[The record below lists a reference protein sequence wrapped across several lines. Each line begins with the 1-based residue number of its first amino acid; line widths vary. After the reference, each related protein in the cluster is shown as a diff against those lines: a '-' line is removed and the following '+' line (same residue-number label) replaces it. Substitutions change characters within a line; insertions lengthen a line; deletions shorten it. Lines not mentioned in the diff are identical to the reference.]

1 MLQRIPSI
9 FIALIVCQTASAQK
23 ISFNRDV
30 RPIITDK
37 CFHCHGPDA
46 NNQESDFRLDTH
58 EHALKA
64 ISAGNVEGSEL
75 HARIRAAADDESVMP
90 PAEETRQL
98 TDEEKDIIDRW
109 VEQGAPFEGH
119 WAFEPIPDSVSVPE
133 AKDRRWPNGDIDRFI
148 LDAITKEGLKPNAAA
163 PKEKWLRR
171 VTFDLTGLPPTI
183 EELDAFLADESE
195 TAHETVVDRLLT
207 SDQYAE
213 RLTTEWLDVARY
225 SDSYGYQRDDPRHVW
240 PYRDW
245 VIRAFKQ
252 NMPYDQFITWQLAG
266 DLMEDP
272 TQDQII
278 ATVFNRLHSHKKEG
292 GTDVEE
298 FRVENVADR
307 THTF

>member
-46 NNQESDFRLDTH
+46 NNQESDFRLDTR

-148 LDAITKEGLKPNAAA
+148 LDAITKEGLKPNAC
-163 PKEKWLRR
+163 
-171 VTFDLTGLPPTI
+171 
-183 EELDAFLADESE
+183 
-195 TAHETVVDRLLT
+195 LLYT
-207 SDQYAE
+207 SPSP
-213 RLTTEWLDVARY
+213 R
-225 SDSYGYQRDDPRHVW
+225 DS
-240 PYRDW
+240 
-245 VIRAFKQ
+245 
-252 NMPYDQFITWQLAG
+252 
-266 DLMEDP
+266 
-272 TQDQII
+272 
-278 ATVFNRLHSHKKEG
+278 
-292 GTDVEE
+292 
-298 FRVENVADR
+298 
-307 THTF
+307 